1 MNEHRTVYVKCIQR
15 KNGVFQQP
23 GMCRRRIPAR
33 AWICN
38 PGCVGNNP
46 WSWCLWGQG
55 GQSFPANNFKWFI
68 GSTQTDEIFL
78 SQSYFCVEIVES
90 QINCFQLQELHSASM
105 NSCCFA
111 SSNHFFIPVVNQMV
125 EDTGWRKRLL
135 HSLSFPCA
143 GQCVPGCLHRCR
155 AAPEQKVCIN
165 STAQWTVIT
174 LSNVSSLML
183 IYEKNRSDLHQ
194 YFMISTMMPTL
205 IHSFVPWKTQ
215 VDKMEFLRGQ
225 PAWRGLETRPAA
237 PPCSGFPFHLN
248 TDNSIFFESGT
259 DGPSDVPK
267 MCSIFTCIL
276 VQHFSVFEMM
286 LFEHLHHRNTG
297 DGATLEDLLRK
308 LNSLYLKTSM
318 NGNVDSV
325 FEWWRV
331 VTPGT

>member
-1 MNEHRTVYVKCIQR
+1 MNRY
-15 KNGVFQQP
+15 
-23 GMCRRRIPAR
+23 
-33 AWICN
+33 IC
-38 PGCVGNNP
+38 
-46 WSWCLWGQG
+46 W
-55 GQSFPANNFKWFI
+55 
-68 GSTQTDEIFL
+68 
-78 SQSYFCVEIVES
+78 
-90 QINCFQLQELHSASM
+90 
-105 NSCCFA
+105 
-111 SSNHFFIPVVNQMV
+111 
-125 EDTGWRKRLL
+125 
-135 HSLSFPCA
+135 
-143 GQCVPGCLHRCR
+143 
-155 AAPEQKVCIN
+155 
-165 STAQWTVIT
+165 T

-183 IYEKNRSDLHQ
+183 IYEKTRSDLHQ
-194 YFMISTMMPTL
+194 YFIISTMMPTL

-225 PAWRGLETRPAA
+225 PAWWGLGTRPAA

-318 NGNVDSV
+318 NGNIDSV